1 MRDER
6 KLLTEQAELWLQV
19 LNRQRHDW
27 LNHVQVI
34 WGYLRLGR
42 PEEGEQYLKR
52 VTELSLQESMVARIN
67 CPRLSVYFLTFNAIH
82 QDLHLDVEVC
92 NAVDL
97 SALAIDAAE
106 LFQMVTDLIS
116 SLQAHLVQEEF
127 ETASLLVSLS
137 SDEQGIQFR
146 FDLAGRLDASG
157 HTEVET
163 LVERAKLSAAVVT
176 EWMKTESEWVLALR
190 FPCRT

>member
-27 LNHVQVI
+27 LNHVQVL

-52 VTELSLQESMVARIN
+52 LTELALQESMIARIN
-67 CPRLSVYFLTFNAIH
+67 CPLLSVYFLTFNAIH
-82 QDLHLDVEVC
+82 QDLQLEVEVC

-97 SALAIDAAE
+97 SALAIDTAE
-106 LFQMVTDLIS
+106 LFQIVSGLVS
-116 SLQAHLVQEEF
+116 SLQTHLVHEEF
-127 ETASLLVSLS
+127 ETASLLVSLT
-137 SDEQGIQFR
+137 SDSQGIHFR
-146 FDLAGRLDASG
+146 FDLAGRLHASG

-176 EWMKTESEWVLALR
+176 EWLKTESEWVLTLH